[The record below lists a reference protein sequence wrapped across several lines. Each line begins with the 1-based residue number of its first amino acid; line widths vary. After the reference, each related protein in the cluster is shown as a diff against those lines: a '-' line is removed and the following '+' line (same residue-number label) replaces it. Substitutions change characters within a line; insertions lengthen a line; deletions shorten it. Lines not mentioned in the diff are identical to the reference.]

1 MAAFPL
7 PVPGDIVY
15 CRFPEE
21 EVGRPG
27 PKPRPALVTAL
38 IELADGSPG
47 VLVAYGT
54 SQRVDELHSG
64 EFAIV
69 PADGEPYRA
78 AGLSYPTK
86 FDLRRRVP
94 LPYNDLWFRVPP
106 RPTFGQT
113 PKMGTLHA
121 SLMKRATAA
130 FEALKRPGNEDA
142 DGVR

>member
-1 MAAFPL
+1 MPAFPP

-21 EVGRPG
+21 EVGKPG
-27 PKPRPALVTAL
+27 AKPRPALVTGL
-38 IELADGSPG
+38 VRFDDGTVG
-47 VLVAYGT
+47 VVVAYGT
-54 SQRVDELHSG
+54 SQRVDQLHSG

-69 PADGEPYRA
+69 PGDGEPYVA
-78 AGLSYPTK
+78 AGLSFPTK

-94 LPYNDLWFRVPP
+94 LPYNDAWFRVPP
-106 RPTFGQT
+106 RPAFGQT

-130 FEALKRPGNEDA
+130 FEAIARLENS
-142 DGVR
+142 

>member
-1 MAAFPL
+1 MVVFPL

-21 EVGRPG
+21 EVGTPG
-27 PKPRPALVTAL
+27 PKPRPALVTA
-38 IELADGSPG
+38 IVELDDGTAG

-54 SQRVDELHSG
+54 SQRVGELHSG
-64 EFAIV
+64 EFAIG
-69 PADGEPYRA
+69 PADGEPYRT
-78 AGLSYPTK
+78 AGLSHPTK

-106 RPTFGQT
+106 RPAFGQT
-113 PKMGTLHA
+113 PKMGMLHA

-130 FEALKRPGNEDA
+130 FAAIASPKTE
-142 DGVR
+142 